1 VPSTTFLQLSWSLF
15 QYIPLSTVIYIFI
28 TLFTFMDLFT
38 KVHSNHTFTS
48 LSLPQFLANII
59 IFTDWGKPGVTTPF
73 RKVVFTS
80 IWCSQCYQKRPR
92 PRTGLGS
99 PLRANPLRKLG
110 RKLASWFK
118 NALLAQKL
126 IFFVLLSRVRVWS
139 VVRDGLG
146 ESEEGIKDISPLNST
161 HPSN

>member
-1 VPSTTFLQLSWSLF
+1 V
-15 QYIPLSTVIYIFI
+15 
-28 TLFTFMDLFT
+28 
-38 KVHSNHTFTS
+38 
-48 LSLPQFLANII
+48 LPEA
-59 IFTDWGKPGVTTPF
+59 PP
-73 RKVVFTS
+73 
-80 IWCSQCYQKRPR
+80 PPP

-99 PLRANPLRKLG
+99 SLPANPLRELG
-110 RKLASWFK
+110 RKPASEIQKRASGFRKLASWFK

-126 IFFVLLSRVRVWS
+126 IFFVFLSRVRVWS

>member
-1 VPSTTFLQLSWSLF
+1 MPPST
-15 QYIPLSTVIYIFI
+15 V
-28 TLFTFMDLFT
+28 
-38 KVHSNHTFTS
+38 
-48 LSLPQFLANII
+48 LPEA
-59 IFTDWGKPGVTTPF
+59 PP
-73 RKVVFTS
+73 
-80 IWCSQCYQKRPR
+80 P

-99 PLRANPLRKLG
+99 SLPANPLRELG

-118 NALLAQKL
+118 NALLAQTL
-126 IFFVLLSRVRVWS
+126 IFFVFLSRVRVWR